1 MEDKLVFLKQYDTMV
16 NAMYEKE
23 LLEENG
29 IQSTLFNE
37 NIAELLPIFNDRN
50 DGLCLMVFEKDVI
63 TALQFLADFEEA
75 TNAEL

>member
-37 NIAELLPIFNDRN
+37 NITELLPIFNDRN
-50 DGLCLMVFEKDVI
+50 DGLCLMVFENDLMN
-63 TALQFLADFEEA
+63 ALQFLADFEET
-75 TNAEL
+75 TNTEV